1 MLYVPVPYTL
11 YGLPLTALKYFNL
24 YLHHLYGWNIVGP
37 FLLQLIPRLVML
49 ALSLTVDFTVYQVGV
64 YFTPGVANNSL
75 CLGVSAVQA
84 QLQPVPDH
92 PGQQLGDADLLH
104 QDILQLRGA
113 GPGLPPPL
121 PGRLR
126 SSEL

>member
-1 MLYVPVPYTL
+1 MLNVPVPYTL

-64 YFTPGVANNSL
+64 YLLTP
-75 CLGVSAVQA
+75 
-84 QLQPVPDH
+84 DK
-92 PGQQLGDADLLH
+92 LLT
-104 QDILQLRGA
+104 LVCA
-113 GPGLPPPL
+113 
-121 PGRLR
+121 
-126 SSEL
+126 

>member
-1 MLYVPVPYTL
+1 MPYTL

-64 YFTPGVANNSL
+64 RLFKIKIEEVMWNVGL
-75 CLGVSAVQA
+75 C
-84 QLQPVPDH
+84 
-92 PGQQLGDADLLH
+92 
-104 QDILQLRGA
+104 
-113 GPGLPPPL
+113 
-121 PGRLR
+121 
-126 SSEL
+126 